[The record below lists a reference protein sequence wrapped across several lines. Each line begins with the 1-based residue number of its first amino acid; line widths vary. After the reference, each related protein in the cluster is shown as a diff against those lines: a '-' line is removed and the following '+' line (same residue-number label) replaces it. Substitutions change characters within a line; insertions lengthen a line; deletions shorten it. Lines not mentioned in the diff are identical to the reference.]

1 MSGVGGVGPA
11 VRVHPGGPGGQAAS
25 AGGGAPMIPDVA
37 VTGASVTGA
46 SVIGASVVDDATWRP
61 VVLPAAPPASSAAVR
76 RVLQRNGRRDTAPEL
91 ALRRELHG
99 LGLRFLVDA
108 SPAGTTRRRRADVVL
123 RGSRIAVLVHGCFWH
138 RCPEHF
144 HAPQANAQWWQLK
157 FDSIVSRDA
166 DTERVLRAA
175 GWLPVV
181 VWEHEDVR
189 EAAARIRQLDT
200 ARRLPGGVQ
209 S

>member
-1 MSGVGGVGPA
+1 MGELD
-11 VRVHPGGPGGQAAS
+11 GPG
-25 AGGGAPMIPDVA
+25 
-37 VTGASVTGA
+37 
-46 SVIGASVVDDATWRP
+46 WRP

-91 ALRRELHG
+91 ALRRELHA

-108 SPAGTTRRRRADVVL
+108 SPAGTSRRRRADVVL
-123 RGSRIAVLVHGCFWH
+123 RGSRIAVLVRGCFWH

-157 FDSIVSRDA
+157 FDSVVARDA
-166 DTERVLRAA
+166 DTERTLRAA

-181 VWEHEDVR
+181 VWEHEDAR
-189 EAAARIRQLDT
+189 EAAARIRELDA
-200 ARRLPGGVQ
+200 ARRPPGSVR